1 MTAGESAT
9 GAGGIGRA
17 PDPARPPDSARPLQV
32 AGRNMGRRHATDRAM
47 RALLALAAVL
57 AVIPLLLVVVFVVVQ
72 GLPAFNV
79 ALLTQSPV
87 PAGFPGGG
95 VAPAVVGTL
104 IMVGLGTLLGTPI
117 AVLAGI
123 YIREYAGG
131 RGATVIRFLVDVL
144 AGVPT
149 IAIGLFAYGLVV
161 VPMGSFSALAGG
173 VALAVIIIPI
183 VARVTDEMLGLVPGS
198 VREAAY
204 ALGIPPWKTIVR
216 VVLPAAA
223 TGIVTGILLGVA
235 RIAGETAPLIF
246 TALGNDR
253 VSTSLGEPM
262 DALPL
267 RIWVYA
273 TGPYDSWHQQAW
285 AASLVLVLMVL
296 IFSIL
301 TRLVLRRRLAA
312 RA

>member
-1 MTAGESAT
+1 MS
-9 GAGGIGRA
+9 GASVPMRI
-17 PDPARPPDSARPLQV
+17 P
-32 AGRNMGRRHATDRAM
+32 GRNLRRRRATDRAM
-47 RALLALAAVL
+47 RILLGLAALVAAVPLVLVL
-57 AVIPLLLVVVFVVVQ
+57 AYVLLE
-72 GLPAFNV
+72 GLPALNL
-79 ALLTQSPV
+79 ALLTQSPE

-104 IMVGLGTLLGTPI
+104 IMVGLGTLIGTPV

-123 YIREYAGG
+123 YMREYAGG
-131 RGATVIRFLVDVL
+131 RGATAIRFLVDVL

-161 VPMGSFSALAGG
+161 VPMSSFSGLAGAI
-173 VALAVIIIPI
+173 ALGIIIIPI

-223 TGIVTGILLGVA
+223 SGIVTGILLGVA

-246 TALGNDR
+246 TALGNQR
-253 VSTSLGEPM
+253 VTTSLTEPM

-273 TGPYDSWHQQAW
+273 SGPYDSWHRQAW
-285 AASLVLVLMVL
+285 AASLVLVFLVVA
-296 IFSIL
+296 FSVL
-301 TRLVLRRRLAA
+301 TRFVLRRRTVRGA
-312 RA
+312 

>member
-1 MTAGESAT
+1 M
-9 GAGGIGRA
+9 
-17 PDPARPPDSARPLQV
+17 L
-32 AGRNMGRRHATDRAM
+32 
-47 RALLALAAVL
+47 ALLGAAAVL
-57 AVIPLLLVVVFVVVQ
+57 AAVPLVLVLLFVLIQ
-72 GLPAFNV
+72 GLPALNV
-79 ALLTQSPV
+79 ALITQSPV
-87 PAGFPGGG
+87 PAGSPGGG

-104 IMVGLGTLLGTPI
+104 LMVTVGTVIGTPI

-131 RGATVIRFLVDVL
+131 RGATLIRFLVDVL

-161 VPMGSFSALAGG
+161 VPMGSFSGLAGG
-173 VALAVIIIPI
+173 IALAMIIIPI
-183 VARVTDEMLGLVPGS
+183 VARITDEMLGLVPGS

-216 VVLPAAA
+216 VVLPAAS
-223 TGIVTGILLGVA
+223 TGIITGILLGVA

-253 VSTSLGEPM
+253 ITTSLGEPM

-273 TGPYDSWHQQAW
+273 SGPYDSWHAQAW
-285 AASLVLVLMVL
+285 AASLVLVFLVL
-296 IFSIL
+296 AFAIL
-301 TRLVLRRRLAA
+301 TRLVLRRRLGS
-312 RA
+312 RG

>member
-1 MTAGESAT
+1 MSALAAG
-9 GAGGIGRA
+9 
-17 PDPARPPDSARPLQV
+17 PPIP
-32 AGRNMGRRHATDRAM
+32 GRNLRRRRAMDRIM
-47 RALLALAAVL
+47 RALLVVTAALAV
-57 AVIPLLLVVVFVVVQ
+57 VPLVVVLAFVLLQ
-72 GLPAFNV
+72 GLPALNLD
-79 ALLTQSPV
+79 LLTQSPV
-87 PAGFPGGG
+87 PAGQPGGG

-104 IMVGLGTLLGTPI
+104 IMVGLGTLVGAPV

-131 RGATVIRFLVDVL
+131 RGATLIRFLIDVL

-149 IAIGLFAYGLVV
+149 IAIGLFAYGLIV
-161 VPMGSFSALAGG
+161 VPGGSFSGLAGA

-183 VARVTDEMLGLVPGS
+183 VARVTDEMLGLVPGT

-204 ALGIPPWKTIVR
+204 ALGLPPWRTILR

-223 TGIVTGILLGVA
+223 TGIMTGILLGVA

-246 TALGNDR
+246 TALGNR
-253 VSTSLGEPM
+253 SVTTSLGEPM

-273 TGPYDSWHQQAW
+273 SGPYASWHQQAW
-285 AASLVLVLMVL
+285 AASLLLVLLVLV
-296 IFSIL
+296 FSLL
-301 TRLVLRRRLAA
+301 TRFAILRRLRSGM
-312 RA
+312 

>member
-1 MTAGESAT
+1 MTAAT
-9 GAGGIGRA
+9 TLRI
-17 PDPARPPDSARPLQV
+17 P
-32 AGRNMGRRHATDRAM
+32 GRNLRRRRTTDRIM
-47 RALLALAAVL
+47 RALLGLAAVV
-57 AVIPLLLVVVFVVVQ
+57 AVIPLLLVLVYVLLQ
-72 GLPAFNV
+72 GLPALNL

-104 IMVGLGTLLGTPI
+104 IMVGLGTLIGTPV

-144 AGVPT
+144 AGIPT
-149 IAIGLFAYGLVV
+149 IAVGLFAYGLVV
-161 VPMGSFSALAGG
+161 IPMGSFSALAGAI
-173 VALAVIIIPI
+173 ALAVIIIPI
-183 VARVTDEMLGLVPGS
+183 VARITDEMLGLVPGS

-216 VVLPAAA
+216 VVLPGAA
-223 TGIVTGILLGVA
+223 TGIITGILLGVA

-246 TALGNDR
+246 TALGNQR
-253 VSTSLGEPM
+253 VTTSLGEPM

-273 TGPYDSWHQQAW
+273 TGPYDSWHTQAW
-285 AASLVLVLMVL
+285 AASLVLVFLVL
-296 IFSIL
+296 AFSIL
-301 TRLVLRRRLAA
+301 TRLVLRRRGAG

>member
-1 MTAGESAT
+1 MTAAT
-9 GAGGIGRA
+9 SLGI
-17 PDPARPPDSARPLQV
+17 P
-32 AGRNMGRRHATDRAM
+32 GRNLRRRRTTDRVM
-47 RALLALAAVL
+47 RVLLGLTAVV
-57 AVIPLLLVVVFVVVQ
+57 AVIPLLLVLLYVLLQ
-72 GLPAFNV
+72 GLPALNL

-104 IMVGLGTLLGTPI
+104 IMVGLGTLIGTPV

-144 AGVPT
+144 AGIPT
-149 IAIGLFAYGLVV
+149 IAVGLFAYGLVV
-161 VPMGSFSALAGG
+161 VPMGSFSALAGAI
-173 VALAVIIIPI
+173 ALAIIIIPI
-183 VARVTDEMLGLVPGS
+183 VARITDEMLGLVPGS

-216 VVLPAAA
+216 VVLPGAA
-223 TGIVTGILLGVA
+223 TGIITGVLLGVA

-246 TALGNDR
+246 TALGNQR
-253 VSTSLGEPM
+253 VTTSLGEPM

-273 TGPYDSWHQQAW
+273 TGPYDSWHTQAW
-285 AASLVLVLMVL
+285 AASLVLVFLVL
-296 IFSIL
+296 AFSIL
-301 TRLVLRRRLAA
+301 TRLVLRRRVAG

>member
-1 MTAGESAT
+1 MTAAT
-9 GAGGIGRA
+9 TLRI
-17 PDPARPPDSARPLQV
+17 P
-32 AGRNMGRRHATDRAM
+32 GRNLRRRRATDRVM
-47 RALLALAAVL
+47 RVLLGLAAVV
-57 AVIPLLLVVVFVVVQ
+57 AVIPLLLVLLYVLLQ
-72 GLPAFNV
+72 GLPALNL

-104 IMVGLGTLLGTPI
+104 IMVGLGTLIGTPV

-131 RGATVIRFLVDVL
+131 RGATIIRFLVDVL
-144 AGVPT
+144 AGIPT
-149 IAIGLFAYGLVV
+149 IAVGLFAYGLVV
-161 VPMGSFSALAGG
+161 IPMGSFSALAGAI
-173 VALAVIIIPI
+173 ALAVIIIPI
-183 VARVTDEMLGLVPGS
+183 VARITDEMLGLVPGS

-216 VVLPAAA
+216 VVLPGAA
-223 TGIVTGILLGVA
+223 TGIITGILLGVA

-246 TALGNDR
+246 TALGNQR
-253 VSTSLGEPM
+253 VTTSLGEPM

-273 TGPYDSWHQQAW
+273 TGPYDSWHTQAW
-285 AASLVLVLMVL
+285 AASLVLVFLVL
-296 IFSIL
+296 AFSIL
-301 TRLVLRRRLAA
+301 TRLVLRRRGAG

>member
-1 MTAGESAT
+1 MAGSDPGPGPTAT
-9 GAGGIGRA
+9 LRV
-17 PDPARPPDSARPLQV
+17 P
-32 AGRNMGRRHATDRAM
+32 GRNMRRRRATDRVM
-47 RALLALAAVL
+47 RALLGLAAIV
-57 AVIPLLLVVVFVVVQ
+57 AVIPLLVVVVYVVIQ
-72 GLPAFNV
+72 GLPALNV
-79 ALLTQSPV
+79 GLVTKSPA

-104 IMVGLGTLLGTPI
+104 IMVGIGTLIGTPV

-131 RGATVIRFLVDVL
+131 RGATLIRFLVDVL

-161 VPMGSFSALAGG
+161 VPLGSFSAIAG
-173 VALAVIIIPI
+173 ALALAIIIVPI

-204 ALGIPPWKTIVR
+204 ALGVPPWKTIVR

-253 VSTSLGEPM
+253 VTTSLTEPM

-267 RIWVYA
+267 RIWVYGS
-273 TGPYDSWHQQAW
+273 GPYDTWHSLAW
-285 AASLVLVLMVL
+285 ASSLVLVLLVL
-296 IFSIL
+296 AFSIL
-301 TRLVLRRRLAA
+301 TRLVLRRRATG

>member
-1 MTAGESAT
+1 MTAAT
-9 GAGGIGRA
+9 ALGI
-17 PDPARPPDSARPLQV
+17 P
-32 AGRNMGRRHATDRAM
+32 GRNLRRRRTTDRVM
-47 RALLALAAVL
+47 RVLLGLTAVV
-57 AVIPLLLVVVFVVVQ
+57 AVIPLLLVLLYVLLQ
-72 GLPAFNV
+72 GLPALNL

-104 IMVGLGTLLGTPI
+104 IMVGLGTLIGTPV

-144 AGVPT
+144 AGIPT
-149 IAIGLFAYGLVV
+149 IAVGLFAYGLVV
-161 VPMGSFSALAGG
+161 VPMGSFSALAGAI
-173 VALAVIIIPI
+173 ALAIIIIPI
-183 VARVTDEMLGLVPGS
+183 VARITDEMLGLVPGS

-216 VVLPAAA
+216 VVLPGAA
-223 TGIVTGILLGVA
+223 TGIITGILLGVA

-246 TALGNDR
+246 TALGNQR
-253 VSTSLGEPM
+253 VTTSLGEPM

-273 TGPYDSWHQQAW
+273 TGPYDSWHTQAW
-285 AASLVLVLMVL
+285 AASLVLVFLVL
-296 IFSIL
+296 AFSIL
-301 TRLVLRRRLAA
+301 TRLVLRRRVAG

>member
-1 MTAGESAT
+1 MAGSN
-9 GAGGIGRA
+9 
-17 PDPARPPDSARPLQV
+17 PALGPAASIRIP
-32 AGRNMGRRHATDRAM
+32 GRNMRRRRATDRAM
-47 RALLALAAVL
+47 RGLLGLAAIL
-57 AVIPLLLVVVFVVVQ
+57 AAIPLLLVVVFVVIQ
-72 GLPAFNV
+72 GLPALNIGLV
-79 ALLTQSPV
+79 TQSPV

-104 IMVGLGTLLGTPI
+104 IMVGIGTLIGTPV

-123 YIREYAGG
+123 YIREYSGG

-144 AGVPT
+144 AGIPT

-161 VPMGSFSALAGG
+161 VPMGSFSAIAG
-173 VALAVIIIPI
+173 ALALAIIIVPI

-204 ALGIPPWKTIVR
+204 ALGVPPWKTIVR

-253 VSTSLGEPM
+253 VSTSLGEPI

-273 TGPYDSWHQQAW
+273 SGPYDSWHAQAW
-285 AASLVLVLMVL
+285 AASLVLVLIVL
-296 IFSIL
+296 VFSIL
-301 TRLVLRRRLAA
+301 TRLVLRRRTTGNV
-312 RA
+312 

>member
-1 MTAGESAT
+1 MTASAGSLHT
-9 GAGGIGRA
+9 
-17 PDPARPPDSARPLQV
+17 
-32 AGRNMGRRHATDRAM
+32 AGRGMGRRRTTDRLM
-47 RALLALAAVL
+47 RAALAAAALV
-57 AVIPLLLVVVFVVVQ
+57 AVIPLVMVVVYVLAQ
-72 GLPAFNV
+72 GLPALDP
-79 ALLTQSPV
+79 ALITQSPV

-104 IMVGLGTLLGTPI
+104 IMVGLGTLLGTPV
-117 AVLAGI
+117 AVLAGV
-123 YIREYAGG
+123 YIREYAGA

-144 AGVPT
+144 AGVPS
-149 IAIGLFAYGLVV
+149 IAVGLFAYGLVV
-161 VPMGSFSALAGG
+161 VPMGTFSALAGAI
-173 VALAVIIIPI
+173 ALGILLIPI

-204 ALGIPPWKTIVR
+204 ALGVPPWKTIVR

-223 TGIVTGILLGVA
+223 TGIVTGVLLGVA

-246 TALGNDR
+246 TALGNQR
-253 VSTSLGEPM
+253 VTTSLGEPM

-273 TGPYDSWHQQAW
+273 TGPYDSWHRQAW
-285 AASLVLVLMVL
+285 AASVVLVLLVL
-296 IFSIL
+296 AFGIL
-301 TRLVLRRRLAA
+301 TRFVLRRRAGT

>member
-1 MTAGESAT
+1 MSAPAGFP
-9 GAGGIGRA
+9 AGPIG
-17 PDPARPPDSARPLQV
+17 
-32 AGRNMGRRHATDRAM
+32 GRNIRRRRATDRLM
-47 RALLALAAVL
+47 RGLLGLAALLAIVPLVLVL
-57 AVIPLLLVVVFVVVQ
+57 AFVLIQ
-72 GLPAFNV
+72 GLPALNL
-79 ALLTQSPV
+79 ALITQSPV

-104 IMVGLGTLLGTPI
+104 IMVGLGTLIGTPV

-131 RGATVIRFLVDVL
+131 RGATAIRFLVDVL

-149 IAIGLFAYGLVV
+149 ITIGLFAYGLIV
-161 VPMGSFSALAGG
+161 VPSGSFSGLAGA
-173 VALAVIIIPI
+173 VALAIIIVPI
-183 VARVTDEMLGLVPGS
+183 VARITDEMLGLVPGS

-204 ALGIPPWKTIVR
+204 ALGIPPWRAIVR
-216 VVLPAAA
+216 VVLPAAGA
-223 TGIVTGILLGVA
+223 GIVTGILLGVA

-246 TALGNDR
+246 TALGNDT

-273 TGPYDSWHQQAW
+273 SGPYDSWHAQAW
-285 AASLVLVLMVL
+285 AASLVLVLLVL
-296 IFSIL
+296 AFSLL
-301 TRLVLRRRLAA
+301 TRFILRRRA
-312 RA
+312 RSRM